1 MTLEPEDRTEQ
12 WRRILTGADPSLPH
26 LRRWWRRLP
35 SSPRCKMCAAPFH
48 GPGALLT
55 RAIMHGRSGTNPLVC
70 NLCFTGLRDEPGGAE
85 IDLSILFADV
95 RGSTALAERTS
106 AVEFR
111 RLLQRYY
118 GIASK
123 AIETNGGI
131 VDKYLGDGVMALFI
145 PVIAGE
151 NHAMRAVA
159 AAEELLAGVRHSE
172 LVAAGFEVGAGV
184 HTGTAFVGTI
194 GSGDELDFTAL
205 GDPVNVAARLGSVA
219 APDVLVVSRSAWDAA
234 GRSGADDEGRRST
247 VDIAGR
253 ASPLEIVTIGPA
265 VATAR

>member
-1 MTLEPEDRTEQ
+1 MTIQPDDRTEQ
-12 WRRILTGADPSLPH
+12 WRRILTGADPALPH
-26 LRRWWRRLP
+26 LRRWWKRVP
-35 SSPRCKMCAAPFH
+35 SSPRCKVCAAPFH

-55 RAIMHGRSGTNPLVC
+55 RVIMHGRSGTNPLVC
-70 NLCFTGLRDEPGGAE
+70 SLCFSGLRKGPGGAE
-85 IDLSILFADV
+85 IEVSILFADI

-106 AVEFR
+106 AAEFR

-118 GIASK
+118 GIAGK
-123 AIETNGGI
+123 AIEANGGI

-151 NHAMRAVA
+151 NHAMRAVQA
-159 AAEELLAGVRHSE
+159 GEELLSSVRGSDLAEAGVQ
-172 LVAAGFEVGAGV
+172 VGAGV
-184 HTGTAFVGTI
+184 HTGTAFVGAI

-219 APDVLVVSRSAWDAA
+219 GPDVLVVSRIAWEAA
-234 GRSGADDEGRRST
+234 GRSVAGDGGQPSS

-253 ASPLEIVTIGPA
+253 ASPLDIVTVGPT